1 MIYSFEWNG
10 VNSRDMG
17 IRLQSMPEII
27 RPEERIQHVTIP
39 GRAGE
44 LTMAEGSDIYN
55 SYIQTI
61 PVAVYTE
68 AAVKAAE
75 AWLRGSGYVT
85 FSGQPGLRQR
95 ARVINAVTF
104 TKHGRNS
111 HYWDGQVQF
120 YCEPLKEANPP
131 EADIVLTASGTVNN
145 PGDVT
150 AFPKIVI
157 AGTGD
162 VTISAGGKSIALT
175 GIQSGTIVD
184 SETGWVMY
192 NGAALTGV
200 YTGTFPVLPAG
211 ESMVA
216 ITGSV
221 TSITITPRWRYL

>member
-150 AFPKIVI
+150 AYPKIVI
-157 AGTGD
+157 EGTGD
-162 VTISAGGKSIALT
+162 VTISAGGKSMTLT

-200 YTGTFPVLPAG
+200 YTGNFPELPAG